1 MAKQKIEVPPNPNA
15 QSVEARFFAQQMGI
29 NPDLPIYDPMGAA
42 NQIVLNLLRDGKTI
56 RNSQKYPTPQKAP
69 QSTCVFPGKGC
80 GPCGH

>member
-1 MAKQKIEVPPNPNA
+1 MAKQKIEAPPNPNA

-56 RNSQKYPTPQKAP
+56 RNSQEYPPQQKATKP
-69 QSTCVFPGKGC
+69 TCVFPGQGC
-80 GPCGH
+80 GPCGY

>member
-1 MAKQKIEVPPNPNA
+1 MAKQKIEAPPNPNA

-56 RNSQKYPTPQKAP
+56 RNSQEYPTGQKATKSP
-69 QSTCVFPGKGC
+69 CVFPGAGGGAC
-80 GPCGH
+80 GR